1 MKNKQTLSND
11 FVFLIDKIDENIE
24 LNAKLYSLRTFV
36 FLNNDIYIEIDKNK
50 QFLHISLN
58 FAKPFIE
65 ITDFAPKFLRPD
77 TSLFAQNIKKY
88 FSNAKLFDFKQV
100 NNDRIISFS
109 LHKVY
114 ENYDVFDGVVYIELF
129 SNHPNLLI
137 TNLTNQIIFAKHYT
151 NVQSVRL
158 ILNNI
163 EYTLPEKKFDFDKSN
178 YQIKPYIRKYNDSL
192 LNSIIKDQNLD
203 IFKLLKNKKK
213 NLIKKLECFEKQKS
227 EYGNCYIYKEAA
239 DFIYCYLDENH
250 KEIDINGTI
259 IKLDPLLDNIG
270 NANKLY
276 KKYKKAKKGLEMIDD
291 FISKISTEL
300 EYFEKIDLQLIN
312 YNIDDISEIRYQL
325 IKDGYLKNPKNSKI
339 EKPSFSPYYIEID
352 GTKIGYGKNSLQNE
366 TLTFQL
372 SKRDYYYLHIKD
384 YHGAHVVI
392 FDNNPSPKI
401 IKIAAELA
409 LFLSNKESGNIQLAD
424 IADVKKTSTRGKV
437 ILNKYELI
445 TINNYQKDEIST
457 IIKTSK
463 RF

>member
-178 YQIKPYIRKYNDSL
+178 YQIKPYIKKYNDSL

-203 IFKLLKNKKK
+203 IFKLLKNKRR
-213 NLIKKLECFEKQKS
+213 NF
-227 EYGNCYIYKEAA
+227 N
-239 DFIYCYLDENH
+239 F
-250 KEIDINGTI
+250 
-259 IKLDPLLDNIG
+259 P
-270 NANKLY
+270 
-276 KKYKKAKKGLEMIDD
+276 
-291 FISKISTEL
+291 
-300 EYFEKIDLQLIN
+300 
-312 YNIDDISEIRYQL
+312 
-325 IKDGYLKNPKNSKI
+325 
-339 EKPSFSPYYIEID
+339 
-352 GTKIGYGKNSLQNE
+352 
-366 TLTFQL
+366 
-372 SKRDYYYLHIKD
+372 
-384 YHGAHVVI
+384 
-392 FDNNPSPKI
+392 
-401 IKIAAELA
+401 
-409 LFLSNKESGNIQLAD
+409 
-424 IADVKKTSTRGKV
+424 
-437 ILNKYELI
+437 
-445 TINNYQKDEIST
+445 
-457 IIKTSK
+457 
-463 RF
+463 